1 MTRVCGLVALLAF
14 VTGCFG
20 ANAPVALPTPAPI
33 QVKAPDESI
42 NYYTIPMNTPAHII
56 ICVELPQSSPG
67 HDNIRGGAACGFT
80 VGQLRELYIRQKKS

>member
-1 MTRVCGLVALLAF
+1 VTRVCGVLALLAC
-14 VTGCFG
+14 VGCFG

-33 QVKAPDESI
+33 QVVPDESI

-67 HDNIRGGAACGFT
+67 HDNIKGGAACGFT

>member
-1 MTRVCGLVALLAF
+1 LVTLLAF

-20 ANAPVALPTPAPI
+20 SKVPLALPTTPAPLK
-33 QVKAPDESI
+33 VTAPDEAI

-67 HDNIRGGAACGFT
+67 HDNIKGGAACGFT